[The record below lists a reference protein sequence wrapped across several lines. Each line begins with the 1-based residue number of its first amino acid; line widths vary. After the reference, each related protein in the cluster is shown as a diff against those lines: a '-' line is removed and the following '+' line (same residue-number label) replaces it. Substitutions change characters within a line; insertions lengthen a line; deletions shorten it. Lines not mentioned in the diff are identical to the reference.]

1 MKKLIYLSDKVDSLL
16 NTKNF
21 IRAYRYDGK
30 RYKPRAREYPDSLPA
45 VHPKDIR
52 EKYERG

>member
-1 MKKLIYLSDKVDSLL
+1 MKELIYLSDKMDSLL
-16 NTKNF
+16 SKKNF

-30 RYKPRAREYPDSLPA
+30 RYKPRTWEYPDSLPA
-45 VHPKDIR
+45 VYPKDIR